1 MPGESRLRFVS
12 VSEPSQAG
20 QPGPGDGPLPRR
32 GGALPQRGD
41 ALPQRG
47 DALPQ
52 RGGYPAMT
60 PDDGQPGF
68 LPRGGRPDAARQ
80 NGAPQNGA
88 PQNGQGDAL
97 PRRGE
102 ALPRRG
108 DPMTPHGDALP
119 QRADPMPQRGDEL
132 LPRRPSRVKRSGRH
146 RSPHRLT
153 VASDAPALVL
163 AVPGPATADSEELLS
178 EIVLATGGS
187 CPGVDIRVGFL
198 GGADQSL
205 DEAIAQGVAYPGQ
218 YAQTAVV
225 IPLLASPHPAAD
237 AALAAVIG
245 RAEAPVMLGAPLG
258 PHPLL
263 AEALHAR
270 LAEAGQA
277 RESRVRGLSIVTR
290 ANGVVVLA
298 DRGSEAA
305 QAAGITAVLLAARL
319 AVPVVPADL
328 GDPAGLEVALAQLQA
343 AGVSAPAF
351 APLVIGPETD
361 LARIQAIAD
370 QMGAPCARPLGAH
383 PAIPQLVSIRYGAAL
398 AGIGAS
404 SSQALPSA
412 AGQIPGERDGWWDG
426 AASRQ

>member
-20 QPGPGDGPLPRR
+20 QPGPGDGPP
-32 GGALPQRGD
+32 
-41 ALPQRG
+41 
-47 DALPQ
+47 
-52 RGGYPAMT
+52 
-60 PDDGQPGF
+60 
-68 LPRGGRPDAARQ
+68 
-80 NGAPQNGA
+80 
-88 PQNGQGDAL
+88 

-108 DPMTPHGDALP
+108 GPPAMAPDGRLPGFPPQGGQPGTAPQNGQAEPPPRGEPLPQRGAPMTPRGDALP
-119 QRADPMPQRGDEL
+119 QRGDGL
-132 LPRRPSRVKRSGRH
+132 LPRRPSRMKRAGRH

-178 EIVLATGGS
+178 EIVLATGGF

-198 GGADQSL
+198 DGADQSL
-205 DEAIAQGVAYPGQ
+205 DEVLAEGAAYPSQ
-218 YAQTAVV
+218 YTPSAVV
-225 IPLLASPHPAAD
+225 VPLLASPHPAVD
-237 AALAAVIG
+237 PALAAVIE

-277 RESRVRGLSIVTR
+277 REGRVRGLSIVTR

-305 QAAGITAVLLAARL
+305 QAAGVTAVLLAARL
-319 AVPVVPADL
+319 AVPVVPADI
-328 GDPAGLEVALAQLQA
+328 GDPAGLEAALAHLRA
-343 AGVSAPAF
+343 AGVSAPAI
-351 APLVIGPETD
+351 APLVIGPEAD
-361 LARIQAIAD
+361 LAGIQAIAD
-370 QMGAPCARPLGAH
+370 RLGAPCAHA
-383 PAIPQLVSIRYGAAL
+383 AIPQLVSSRYGAAL
-398 AGIGAS
+398 AGISAA
-404 SSQALPSA
+404 SSQALPPA
-412 AGQIPGERDGWWDG
+412 AGQIPAERAGWWDG
-426 AASRQ
+426 AASR